1 VLEAVGGSVRRIVAG
16 ASARSGDT
24 PEMLGRAVAEQLR
37 AAGADAMLAAAR
49 AMHRDTP
56 RAEERG

>member
-1 VLEAVGGSVRRIVAG
+1 
-16 ASARSGDT
+16 
-24 PEMLGRAVAEQLR
+24 MLGRAVAEQLR

-56 RAEERG
+56 RDAERG